1 MSSLFVEDQKR
12 AFSDISVLFQ
22 LLLLMPVDKPHS
34 VAGFPELQQ
43 ERRKLRLQFRA
54 CHHMLKQDNKLF
66 AIGCSVSLNTGAGL
80 PRYITVVNYNSCFL
94 LLLPFA
100 FIITSLKHKP
110 RCSQHLDFSATGLET
125 STTHLQ

>member
-1 MSSLFVEDQKR
+1 MFSLFVEDQKK
-12 AFSDISVLFQ
+12 AFSDILVLLRF
-22 LLLLMPVDKPHS
+22 LSLMPVDKLHS

-80 PRYITVVNYNSCFL
+80 PRYITNYNS
-94 LLLPFA
+94 
-100 FIITSLKHKP
+100 
-110 RCSQHLDFSATGLET
+110 
-125 STTHLQ
+125 